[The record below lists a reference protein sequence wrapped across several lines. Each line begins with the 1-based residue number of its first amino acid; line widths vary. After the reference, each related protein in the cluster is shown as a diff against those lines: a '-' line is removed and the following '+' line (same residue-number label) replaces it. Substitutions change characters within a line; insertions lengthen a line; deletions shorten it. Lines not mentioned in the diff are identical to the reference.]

1 MNFEIAKKLEVAA
14 RTAGM
19 NAFVV
24 QGDTGGKTTEYGVQ
38 FESNRFDKLFVS
50 CDAKEVVDYIC
61 RNSSADQKTVQ
72 HLISLQKESHD
83 EKVIAKASKL
93 IDFVAQRR
101 IAATLLEIAKREE
114 QVAA

>member
-1 MNFEIAKKLEVAA
+1 MNFEIAKRLETAA

-24 QGDTGGKTTEYGVQ
+24 MGDTYGLQ

-50 CDAKEVVDYIC
+50 FDAEEVVDYIC
-61 RNSSADQKTVQ
+61 RNSSADQNTVATV
-72 HLISLQKESHD
+72 HYLINLHN

-101 IAATLLEIAKREE
+101 MAAALLEIAACEE